1 MALSLADKGYAV
13 GLLDAD
19 IYGPSQPVLLKASS
33 EEIDVKDNKLLIPLN
48 KKGIKFVS
56 MGLIARGQKPVIWRG
71 PMVSGAVMQLMS
83 QTDWQEL
90 DYLIIDTPPG
100 TGDVQLTLLQR
111 LPLNGALV
119 VTTPQEVSTS
129 DTRKGIEMIKRLE
142 LPILG
147 LIENMSFF
155 QPIDSMKKYF
165 IFGKGG
171 GQNLAKEYGLELL
184 SEIPLLE
191 KKEFVILYELSN
203 YKLVFDSIAKKV
215 IKNMEII
222 KKSVSPNYPSKKSMK
237 KLFPLLITLVF
248 NPFLIAENDPF
259 EEINRTTLK
268 VNKKLDKVI
277 ATPVAKLYQKIT
289 PDFIEIGIYNSISN
303 VDDINISLNNILQGK
318 IKDGLSDMA
327 RFTVN
332 STLGLA
338 GFIDVASKMGLK
350 KHDEDF
356 GQTLAVWGVPRGPY
370 IMLPGLGPSSLREM
384 VGMIP
389 DAFLSP
395 SIVIEHEP
403 TVYSLKFLDLIDT
416 RARYLGLESIVI
428 GDEYLFI
435 KDAYYQNRDYDIKDG
450 EVKDDFDSFD
460 DF

>member
-1 MALSLADKGYAV
+1 MSNKRPNKEAMVRVPETLRRVKNIIGVFSAKGGVGKSEVSLNLALSLADKGYAV

-111 LPLNGALV
+111 LPLNGAIV
-119 VTTPQEVSTS
+119 VTTPQDVSTS

-155 QPIDSMKKYF
+155 KPSDSKKKYF

-171 GQNLAKEYGLELL
+171 GRNLATEYGLELL

-191 KKEFVILYELSN
+191 KKEFVILYELN
-203 YKLVFDSIAKKV
+203 DYKLIFDSIAKKL
-215 IKNMEII
+215 IKNMEIV
-222 KKSVSPNYPSKKSMK
+222 KKSVSQIIPQKK
-237 KLFPLLITLVF
+237 V
-248 NPFLIAENDPF
+248 
-259 EEINRTTLK
+259 
-268 VNKKLDKVI
+268 
-277 ATPVAKLYQKIT
+277 
-289 PDFIEIGIYNSISN
+289 
-303 VDDINISLNNILQGK
+303 
-318 IKDGLSDMA
+318 
-327 RFTVN
+327 
-332 STLGLA
+332 
-338 GFIDVASKMGLK
+338 
-350 KHDEDF
+350 
-356 GQTLAVWGVPRGPY
+356 
-370 IMLPGLGPSSLREM
+370 
-384 VGMIP
+384 
-389 DAFLSP
+389 
-395 SIVIEHEP
+395 
-403 TVYSLKFLDLIDT
+403 
-416 RARYLGLESIVI
+416 
-428 GDEYLFI
+428 
-435 KDAYYQNRDYDIKDG
+435 
-450 EVKDDFDSFD
+450 
-460 DF
+460 

>member
-1 MALSLADKGYAV
+1 MSNKRPNKEAMVRVPETLRRVKNIIGVFSAKGGVGKSEVSLNLALSLADKGYAV

-155 QPIDSMKKYF
+155 KPSDSKKKYF

-191 KKEFVILYELSN
+191 KKEFVILYELSD
-203 YKLVFDSIAKKV
+203 YKLIFDSIAKKV

-222 KKSVSPNYPSKKSMK
+222 KKSVSQIIPQKK
-237 KLFPLLITLVF
+237 V
-248 NPFLIAENDPF
+248 
-259 EEINRTTLK
+259 
-268 VNKKLDKVI
+268 
-277 ATPVAKLYQKIT
+277 
-289 PDFIEIGIYNSISN
+289 
-303 VDDINISLNNILQGK
+303 
-318 IKDGLSDMA
+318 
-327 RFTVN
+327 
-332 STLGLA
+332 
-338 GFIDVASKMGLK
+338 
-350 KHDEDF
+350 
-356 GQTLAVWGVPRGPY
+356 
-370 IMLPGLGPSSLREM
+370 
-384 VGMIP
+384 
-389 DAFLSP
+389 
-395 SIVIEHEP
+395 
-403 TVYSLKFLDLIDT
+403 
-416 RARYLGLESIVI
+416 
-428 GDEYLFI
+428 
-435 KDAYYQNRDYDIKDG
+435 
-450 EVKDDFDSFD
+450 
-460 DF
+460 

>member
-1 MALSLADKGYAV
+1 MSNKRPNKEAMARVPETLRRVKNIIGVFSAKGGVGKSEISLNLALSLADKGYAV

-19 IYGPSQPVLLKASS
+19 IYGPSQPVLLKVSS

-48 KKGIKFVS
+48 KKGIKFIS

-119 VTTPQEVSTS
+119 VTTPQEVSIS
-129 DTRKGIEMIKRLE
+129 DTRKGIEMIKKLE

-155 QPIDSMKKYF
+155 QPSDSKKKYF

-191 KKEFVILYELSN
+191 KKEFVILYELSD
-203 YKLVFDSIAKKV
+203 YKLIFDSIAKKV

-222 KKSVSPNYPSKKSMK
+222 KKSVSQIIPQKK
-237 KLFPLLITLVF
+237 V
-248 NPFLIAENDPF
+248 
-259 EEINRTTLK
+259 
-268 VNKKLDKVI
+268 
-277 ATPVAKLYQKIT
+277 
-289 PDFIEIGIYNSISN
+289 
-303 VDDINISLNNILQGK
+303 
-318 IKDGLSDMA
+318 
-327 RFTVN
+327 
-332 STLGLA
+332 
-338 GFIDVASKMGLK
+338 
-350 KHDEDF
+350 
-356 GQTLAVWGVPRGPY
+356 
-370 IMLPGLGPSSLREM
+370 
-384 VGMIP
+384 
-389 DAFLSP
+389 
-395 SIVIEHEP
+395 
-403 TVYSLKFLDLIDT
+403 
-416 RARYLGLESIVI
+416 
-428 GDEYLFI
+428 
-435 KDAYYQNRDYDIKDG
+435 
-450 EVKDDFDSFD
+450 
-460 DF
+460 

>member
-1 MALSLADKGYAV
+1 MSNKRPNKEAMVRVPETLRRVKNIIGVFSAKGGVGKSEVSLNLALSLADKGYAV

-19 IYGPSQPVLLKASS
+19 IYGPSQPVLLQASS

-147 LIENMSFF
+147 LVENMSYF
-155 QPIDSMKKYF
+155 QPSDSKKKYF

-171 GQNLAKEYGLELL
+171 GQNLAKEYGLDLL

-191 KKEFVILYELSN
+191 KKEFVILYELSD
-203 YKLVFDSIAKKV
+203 YKLIFDSIAKKV

-222 KKSVSPNYPSKKSMK
+222 KKSVSQIIPQKK
-237 KLFPLLITLVF
+237 V
-248 NPFLIAENDPF
+248 
-259 EEINRTTLK
+259 
-268 VNKKLDKVI
+268 
-277 ATPVAKLYQKIT
+277 
-289 PDFIEIGIYNSISN
+289 
-303 VDDINISLNNILQGK
+303 
-318 IKDGLSDMA
+318 
-327 RFTVN
+327 
-332 STLGLA
+332 
-338 GFIDVASKMGLK
+338 
-350 KHDEDF
+350 
-356 GQTLAVWGVPRGPY
+356 
-370 IMLPGLGPSSLREM
+370 
-384 VGMIP
+384 
-389 DAFLSP
+389 
-395 SIVIEHEP
+395 
-403 TVYSLKFLDLIDT
+403 
-416 RARYLGLESIVI
+416 
-428 GDEYLFI
+428 
-435 KDAYYQNRDYDIKDG
+435 
-450 EVKDDFDSFD
+450 
-460 DF
+460 

>member
-1 MALSLADKGYAV
+1 MSNKRPNKEAMVRVPETLRRVKNIIGIFSAKGGVGKSEVSLNLALSLADKGYAV

-119 VTTPQEVSTS
+119 VTTPQEVSIS

-147 LIENMSFF
+147 LVENMSFF
-155 QPIDSMKKYF
+155 QPIDSKKKYF

-215 IKNMEII
+215 IKNMDII
-222 KKSVSPNYPSKKSMK
+222 KKSVSQIIPQKK
-237 KLFPLLITLVF
+237 V
-248 NPFLIAENDPF
+248 
-259 EEINRTTLK
+259 
-268 VNKKLDKVI
+268 
-277 ATPVAKLYQKIT
+277 
-289 PDFIEIGIYNSISN
+289 
-303 VDDINISLNNILQGK
+303 
-318 IKDGLSDMA
+318 
-327 RFTVN
+327 
-332 STLGLA
+332 
-338 GFIDVASKMGLK
+338 
-350 KHDEDF
+350 
-356 GQTLAVWGVPRGPY
+356 
-370 IMLPGLGPSSLREM
+370 
-384 VGMIP
+384 
-389 DAFLSP
+389 
-395 SIVIEHEP
+395 
-403 TVYSLKFLDLIDT
+403 
-416 RARYLGLESIVI
+416 
-428 GDEYLFI
+428 
-435 KDAYYQNRDYDIKDG
+435 
-450 EVKDDFDSFD
+450 
-460 DF
+460 

>member
-1 MALSLADKGYAV
+1 MSNKRPNKEAMVRVPETLRRVKNIIGVFSAKGGVGKSEISLNLALSLANKGYAV

-19 IYGPSQPVLLKASS
+19 IYGPSQPVLLEASS
-33 EEIDVKDNKLLIPLN
+33 EEIDVKDNKLLVPLN

-119 VTTPQEVSTS
+119 VTTPQEVSIS

-147 LIENMSFF
+147 LVENMSFF
-155 QPIDSMKKYF
+155 QPIDSKKKYF

-191 KKEFVILYELSN
+191 KKEFVILYELSD
-203 YKLVFDSIAKKV
+203 YKLIFDSIAKKV

-222 KKSVSPNYPSKKSMK
+222 KKSVSQIIPQKK
-237 KLFPLLITLVF
+237 V
-248 NPFLIAENDPF
+248 
-259 EEINRTTLK
+259 
-268 VNKKLDKVI
+268 
-277 ATPVAKLYQKIT
+277 
-289 PDFIEIGIYNSISN
+289 
-303 VDDINISLNNILQGK
+303 
-318 IKDGLSDMA
+318 
-327 RFTVN
+327 
-332 STLGLA
+332 
-338 GFIDVASKMGLK
+338 
-350 KHDEDF
+350 
-356 GQTLAVWGVPRGPY
+356 
-370 IMLPGLGPSSLREM
+370 
-384 VGMIP
+384 
-389 DAFLSP
+389 
-395 SIVIEHEP
+395 
-403 TVYSLKFLDLIDT
+403 
-416 RARYLGLESIVI
+416 
-428 GDEYLFI
+428 
-435 KDAYYQNRDYDIKDG
+435 
-450 EVKDDFDSFD
+450 
-460 DF
+460 

>member
-1 MALSLADKGYAV
+1 MSNKRPNKEAMVRVPETLRRVKNIIGIFSAKGGVGKSEVSLNLALSLADKGYAV

-155 QPIDSMKKYF
+155 QPSDSKKKYF

-191 KKEFVILYELSN
+191 KKEFVILYELSD
-203 YKLVFDSIAKKV
+203 YKLIFDSIAKKV

-222 KKSVSPNYPSKKSMK
+222 KKSVSQIIPQKK
-237 KLFPLLITLVF
+237 V
-248 NPFLIAENDPF
+248 
-259 EEINRTTLK
+259 
-268 VNKKLDKVI
+268 
-277 ATPVAKLYQKIT
+277 
-289 PDFIEIGIYNSISN
+289 
-303 VDDINISLNNILQGK
+303 
-318 IKDGLSDMA
+318 
-327 RFTVN
+327 
-332 STLGLA
+332 
-338 GFIDVASKMGLK
+338 
-350 KHDEDF
+350 
-356 GQTLAVWGVPRGPY
+356 
-370 IMLPGLGPSSLREM
+370 
-384 VGMIP
+384 
-389 DAFLSP
+389 
-395 SIVIEHEP
+395 
-403 TVYSLKFLDLIDT
+403 
-416 RARYLGLESIVI
+416 
-428 GDEYLFI
+428 
-435 KDAYYQNRDYDIKDG
+435 
-450 EVKDDFDSFD
+450 
-460 DF
+460 

>member
-1 MALSLADKGYAV
+1 MSNKRPNKEAMVRVPETLRRVKNIIGVFSAKGGVGKSEVSLNLALSLADKGYAV

-119 VTTPQEVSTS
+119 VTTPQEVSIS

-147 LIENMSFF
+147 LVENMSFF
-155 QPIDSMKKYF
+155 QPSDSKKKYF

-191 KKEFVILYELSN
+191 KKEFVILYELSD
-203 YKLVFDSIAKKV
+203 YKLIFDSIAKKV

-222 KKSVSPNYPSKKSMK
+222 KKSVRQIIPQKK
-237 KLFPLLITLVF
+237 V
-248 NPFLIAENDPF
+248 
-259 EEINRTTLK
+259 
-268 VNKKLDKVI
+268 
-277 ATPVAKLYQKIT
+277 
-289 PDFIEIGIYNSISN
+289 
-303 VDDINISLNNILQGK
+303 
-318 IKDGLSDMA
+318 
-327 RFTVN
+327 
-332 STLGLA
+332 
-338 GFIDVASKMGLK
+338 
-350 KHDEDF
+350 
-356 GQTLAVWGVPRGPY
+356 
-370 IMLPGLGPSSLREM
+370 
-384 VGMIP
+384 
-389 DAFLSP
+389 
-395 SIVIEHEP
+395 
-403 TVYSLKFLDLIDT
+403 
-416 RARYLGLESIVI
+416 
-428 GDEYLFI
+428 
-435 KDAYYQNRDYDIKDG
+435 
-450 EVKDDFDSFD
+450 
-460 DF
+460 

>member
-1 MALSLADKGYAV
+1 MSNKRPNKEAMVRVPETLRRVKNIIGVFSAKGGVGKSEVSLNLAISLADKGYAV

-147 LIENMSFF
+147 LVENMSFF
-155 QPIDSMKKYF
+155 QPSDSKKKYF

-191 KKEFVILYELSN
+191 KKEFVILYELSD
-203 YKLVFDSIAKKV
+203 YKLIFDSIAKKV

-222 KKSVSPNYPSKKSMK
+222 KKSVSQIIPQKK
-237 KLFPLLITLVF
+237 V
-248 NPFLIAENDPF
+248 
-259 EEINRTTLK
+259 
-268 VNKKLDKVI
+268 
-277 ATPVAKLYQKIT
+277 
-289 PDFIEIGIYNSISN
+289 
-303 VDDINISLNNILQGK
+303 
-318 IKDGLSDMA
+318 
-327 RFTVN
+327 
-332 STLGLA
+332 
-338 GFIDVASKMGLK
+338 
-350 KHDEDF
+350 
-356 GQTLAVWGVPRGPY
+356 
-370 IMLPGLGPSSLREM
+370 
-384 VGMIP
+384 
-389 DAFLSP
+389 
-395 SIVIEHEP
+395 
-403 TVYSLKFLDLIDT
+403 
-416 RARYLGLESIVI
+416 
-428 GDEYLFI
+428 
-435 KDAYYQNRDYDIKDG
+435 
-450 EVKDDFDSFD
+450 
-460 DF
+460 

>member
-1 MALSLADKGYAV
+1 MSNKRPNKEAMVRVPETLRRVKNIIGVFSAKGGVGKSEVSLNLALSLADKGYAV

-33 EEIDVKDNKLLIPLN
+33 EEIDVKDNKLLVPLN

-119 VTTPQEVSTS
+119 VTTPQEVSIS

-155 QPIDSMKKYF
+155 QPSDSKKKYF
-165 IFGKGG
+165 IFGRGG

-191 KKEFVILYELSN
+191 KKEFVILYELSD

-222 KKSVSPNYPSKKSMK
+222 KKSVSQIIPQKK
-237 KLFPLLITLVF
+237 V
-248 NPFLIAENDPF
+248 
-259 EEINRTTLK
+259 
-268 VNKKLDKVI
+268 
-277 ATPVAKLYQKIT
+277 
-289 PDFIEIGIYNSISN
+289 
-303 VDDINISLNNILQGK
+303 
-318 IKDGLSDMA
+318 
-327 RFTVN
+327 
-332 STLGLA
+332 
-338 GFIDVASKMGLK
+338 
-350 KHDEDF
+350 
-356 GQTLAVWGVPRGPY
+356 
-370 IMLPGLGPSSLREM
+370 
-384 VGMIP
+384 
-389 DAFLSP
+389 
-395 SIVIEHEP
+395 
-403 TVYSLKFLDLIDT
+403 
-416 RARYLGLESIVI
+416 
-428 GDEYLFI
+428 
-435 KDAYYQNRDYDIKDG
+435 
-450 EVKDDFDSFD
+450 
-460 DF
+460 

>member
-1 MALSLADKGYAV
+1 MSNKRPNKEAMVRVPETLRRVKNIIGVFSAKGGVGKSEVSLNLALSLAHKGYAV

-147 LIENMSFF
+147 LVENMSFF
-155 QPIDSMKKYF
+155 QPSDSKKKYF
-165 IFGKGG
+165 IFGKRG

-191 KKEFVILYELSN
+191 KKEFVILYELSD
-203 YKLVFDSIAKKV
+203 YKLIFDSIAKKV

-222 KKSVSPNYPSKKSMK
+222 KKSVSQIIPQKK
-237 KLFPLLITLVF
+237 V
-248 NPFLIAENDPF
+248 
-259 EEINRTTLK
+259 
-268 VNKKLDKVI
+268 
-277 ATPVAKLYQKIT
+277 
-289 PDFIEIGIYNSISN
+289 
-303 VDDINISLNNILQGK
+303 
-318 IKDGLSDMA
+318 
-327 RFTVN
+327 
-332 STLGLA
+332 
-338 GFIDVASKMGLK
+338 
-350 KHDEDF
+350 
-356 GQTLAVWGVPRGPY
+356 
-370 IMLPGLGPSSLREM
+370 
-384 VGMIP
+384 
-389 DAFLSP
+389 
-395 SIVIEHEP
+395 
-403 TVYSLKFLDLIDT
+403 
-416 RARYLGLESIVI
+416 
-428 GDEYLFI
+428 
-435 KDAYYQNRDYDIKDG
+435 
-450 EVKDDFDSFD
+450 
-460 DF
+460 

>member
-1 MALSLADKGYAV
+1 MSNKRPNKEAMVRVPETLRRVKNIIGIFSAKGGVGKSEVSLNLALSLADKGYAV

-19 IYGPSQPVLLKASS
+19 IYGPSQPVLLKALS

-119 VTTPQEVSTS
+119 VTTPQVVSTS

-147 LIENMSFF
+147 LVENMSFF
-155 QPIDSMKKYF
+155 QPSDSKKKYF

-191 KKEFVILYELSN
+191 KKEFVILYELSD
-203 YKLVFDSIAKKV
+203 YKLIFDSIAKKV

-222 KKSVSPNYPSKKSMK
+222 KKSVSQIIPQKK
-237 KLFPLLITLVF
+237 V
-248 NPFLIAENDPF
+248 
-259 EEINRTTLK
+259 
-268 VNKKLDKVI
+268 
-277 ATPVAKLYQKIT
+277 
-289 PDFIEIGIYNSISN
+289 
-303 VDDINISLNNILQGK
+303 
-318 IKDGLSDMA
+318 
-327 RFTVN
+327 
-332 STLGLA
+332 
-338 GFIDVASKMGLK
+338 
-350 KHDEDF
+350 
-356 GQTLAVWGVPRGPY
+356 
-370 IMLPGLGPSSLREM
+370 
-384 VGMIP
+384 
-389 DAFLSP
+389 
-395 SIVIEHEP
+395 
-403 TVYSLKFLDLIDT
+403 
-416 RARYLGLESIVI
+416 
-428 GDEYLFI
+428 
-435 KDAYYQNRDYDIKDG
+435 
-450 EVKDDFDSFD
+450 
-460 DF
+460 

>member
-1 MALSLADKGYAV
+1 MSNKRPNKEAMVRVPETLRRVKNIIGVFSAKGGVGKSEISLNLALSLADKGYAV

-119 VTTPQEVSTS
+119 VTTPQEVSIS

-147 LIENMSFF
+147 LVENMSFF
-155 QPIDSMKKYF
+155 QPIDSKKKYF

-191 KKEFVILYELSN
+191 KKEFVILYELSD
-203 YKLVFDSIAKKV
+203 YKLIFDSIAKKV

-222 KKSVSPNYPSKKSMK
+222 KKSVSQIIPQKK
-237 KLFPLLITLVF
+237 V
-248 NPFLIAENDPF
+248 
-259 EEINRTTLK
+259 
-268 VNKKLDKVI
+268 
-277 ATPVAKLYQKIT
+277 
-289 PDFIEIGIYNSISN
+289 
-303 VDDINISLNNILQGK
+303 
-318 IKDGLSDMA
+318 
-327 RFTVN
+327 
-332 STLGLA
+332 
-338 GFIDVASKMGLK
+338 
-350 KHDEDF
+350 
-356 GQTLAVWGVPRGPY
+356 
-370 IMLPGLGPSSLREM
+370 
-384 VGMIP
+384 
-389 DAFLSP
+389 
-395 SIVIEHEP
+395 
-403 TVYSLKFLDLIDT
+403 
-416 RARYLGLESIVI
+416 
-428 GDEYLFI
+428 
-435 KDAYYQNRDYDIKDG
+435 
-450 EVKDDFDSFD
+450 
-460 DF
+460 

>member
-1 MALSLADKGYAV
+1 MSNKRPNKEAMVRVPETLRRVKNIIGVFSAKGGVGKSEVSLNLALSLADKGYAV

-155 QPIDSMKKYF
+155 QPSDSKKKYF

-191 KKEFVILYELSN
+191 KKEFVILYELN
-203 YKLVFDSIAKKV
+203 DYKLIFDSIAKKV

-222 KKSVSPNYPSKKSMK
+222 KKSVSQIIPQKK
-237 KLFPLLITLVF
+237 V
-248 NPFLIAENDPF
+248 
-259 EEINRTTLK
+259 
-268 VNKKLDKVI
+268 
-277 ATPVAKLYQKIT
+277 
-289 PDFIEIGIYNSISN
+289 
-303 VDDINISLNNILQGK
+303 
-318 IKDGLSDMA
+318 
-327 RFTVN
+327 
-332 STLGLA
+332 
-338 GFIDVASKMGLK
+338 
-350 KHDEDF
+350 
-356 GQTLAVWGVPRGPY
+356 
-370 IMLPGLGPSSLREM
+370 
-384 VGMIP
+384 
-389 DAFLSP
+389 
-395 SIVIEHEP
+395 
-403 TVYSLKFLDLIDT
+403 
-416 RARYLGLESIVI
+416 
-428 GDEYLFI
+428 
-435 KDAYYQNRDYDIKDG
+435 
-450 EVKDDFDSFD
+450 
-460 DF
+460 

>member
-1 MALSLADKGYAV
+1 MSNKRPNKEAMVRVPETLRRVKNIIGVFSAKGGVGKSEISLNLALSLADKGYAV

-155 QPIDSMKKYF
+155 QPSDSKKKYF

-191 KKEFVILYELSN
+191 KKEFVILYELSD
-203 YKLVFDSIAKKV
+203 YKLIFDSIAKKV

-222 KKSVSPNYPSKKSMK
+222 KKSISQIIPQKK
-237 KLFPLLITLVF
+237 V
-248 NPFLIAENDPF
+248 
-259 EEINRTTLK
+259 
-268 VNKKLDKVI
+268 
-277 ATPVAKLYQKIT
+277 
-289 PDFIEIGIYNSISN
+289 
-303 VDDINISLNNILQGK
+303 
-318 IKDGLSDMA
+318 
-327 RFTVN
+327 
-332 STLGLA
+332 
-338 GFIDVASKMGLK
+338 
-350 KHDEDF
+350 
-356 GQTLAVWGVPRGPY
+356 
-370 IMLPGLGPSSLREM
+370 
-384 VGMIP
+384 
-389 DAFLSP
+389 
-395 SIVIEHEP
+395 
-403 TVYSLKFLDLIDT
+403 
-416 RARYLGLESIVI
+416 
-428 GDEYLFI
+428 
-435 KDAYYQNRDYDIKDG
+435 
-450 EVKDDFDSFD
+450 
-460 DF
+460 